1 METAKSFIENIFFP
15 GWAGPRRRQRQFLLV
30 AVVLGVFLAIAF
42 GACLYILNRQGR
54 I

>member
-1 METAKSFIENIFFP
+1 MQTAITFVEQIFFP
-15 GWAGPRRRQRQFLLV
+15 GWAGPRRRQIRYFCIAV
-30 AVVLGVFLAIAF
+30 ALGVFLAIAF